1 MKVTLEF
8 ETETHNSNMIDA
20 VHATQAWIAL
30 DQIRHLLRQRDKHGV
45 SDAITLQRIEEEVTD
60 VFFIRGSTI

>member
-20 VHATQAWIAL
+20 VHATQAWITL
-30 DQIRHLLRQRDKHGV
+30 DQIRHLLRQRNKHGV